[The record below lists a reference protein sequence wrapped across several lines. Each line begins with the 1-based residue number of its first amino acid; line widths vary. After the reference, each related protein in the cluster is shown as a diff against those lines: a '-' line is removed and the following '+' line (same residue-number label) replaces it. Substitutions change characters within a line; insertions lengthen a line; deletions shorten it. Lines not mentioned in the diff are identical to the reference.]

1 MKAKKLRTPS
11 TAQARVLVTAGDSF
25 VGTNLLQHLS
35 ELRVPT
41 TATFRGSSSNEPRS
55 LIHSPYIEYVKLDL
69 TDASQLGQ
77 ISREWTGVVH
87 LATRQRDD
95 KTSTAR
101 YISDHVVATQL
112 LLEALRGYRQFSF
125 TTVSTISVHAD
136 DQVGP
141 ITRDTPTDGSHP
153 YGQTKRMAEQVIE
166 KTWAGTTS
174 FCLRAP
180 AIVGPGSRNNWPTRL
195 QEKAG
200 SGMPISIYNP
210 ASLFN
215 GVISVSDLCQF
226 ITKLLFSRDASGHYA
241 FPVASTHPISIRDV
255 VKTTIKAMASE
266 SVIREETEPTTAP
279 PRTID
284 DSYAR
289 ATWGYTSRGTQSAIR
304 EAAEQ
309 SMGVEA

>member
-1 MKAKKLRTPS
+1 LPI
-11 TAQARVLVTAGDSF
+11 LITAGDSF
-25 VGTNLLQHLS
+25 VGSHLLRYLADLQ
-35 ELRVPT
+35 VPSV
-41 TATFRGSSSNEPRS
+41 ATFRGTLSGKPKFTVN
-55 LIHSPYIEYVKLDL
+55 SPYVEYVRLDL
-69 TDASQLGQ
+69 TDASQLKK
-77 ISREWTGVVH
+77 ISREWAGVVH
-87 LATRQRDD
+87 LATRQRDE
-95 KTSTAR
+95 KTNTTR

-112 LLEALRGYRQFSF
+112 LLETLHEYRQSSF
-125 TTVSTISVHAD
+125 TTVSTISVHGD
-136 DQVGP
+136 DHVGP
-141 ITRDTPTDGSHP
+141 ITKDTPADASHP

-166 KTWAGTTS
+166 NTWAGTAS

-180 AIVGPGSRNNWPTRL
+180 AIVGPGSRNNWPTRI

-210 ASLFN
+210 TSLFN

-241 FPVASTHPISIRDV
+241 FPIASTNPISIRDV

-266 SVIREETEPTTAP
+266 SVIREETETTTAP

-289 ATWGYTSRGTQSAIR
+289 AYWGYDSRCTRLAIR

-309 SMGVEA
+309 SVRVET